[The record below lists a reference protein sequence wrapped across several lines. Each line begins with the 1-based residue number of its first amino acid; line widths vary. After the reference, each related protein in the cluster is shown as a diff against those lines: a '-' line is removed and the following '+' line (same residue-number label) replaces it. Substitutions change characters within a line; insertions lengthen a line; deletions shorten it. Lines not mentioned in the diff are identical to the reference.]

1 MVAINERQ
9 YQDRHCLQ
17 PGRAMRKTQCKF
29 LHKEKFLQVM
39 PCDGDVFSSFQVYNS
54 SYIILYLSNNDRR
67 QSYLFAIELGDR
79 KHVLVSFLNQKGL

>member
-1 MVAINERQ
+1 
-9 YQDRHCLQ
+9 
-17 PGRAMRKTQCKF
+17 
-29 LHKEKFLQVM
+29 M

-79 KHVLVSFLNQKGL
+79 KQVLVSFLNQKGL